1 MKKAQNR
8 KSVGLLIVTSIIAT
22 IGALSFI
29 GSSLLHYQ
37 AAIKVTT
44 LTQAQTH
51 VNAAQW
57 QKIEARLDEIQKL
70 QSIIETTVDSNHT
83 RLVELETEQKRVQVE
98 LKSIDQRKLNDTAYW
113 RGQADLNSRLEY
125 LERKMK

>member
-1 MKKAQNR
+1 MKTDKNGNR
-8 KSVGLLIVTSIIAT
+8 LSLLIVTSIIAA
-22 IGALSFI
+22 IGGLSFI

-37 AAIKVTT
+37 AAIKAAT

-57 QKIEARLDEIQKL
+57 EKMQTRLDEIQKL

-83 RLVELETEQKRVQVE
+83 RLVELETDQKRVQVE
-98 LKSIDQRKLNDTAYW
+98 LKSLDQRKLNDTAYW